1 MVQPLSDPPTCH
13 LFGRADDHPDDWGHC
28 HFWLSIIAAWTMM
41 RIICN
46 HLAHK
51 VRVVVELRVVEV
63 VELDPQHVQ
72 HVLPEPKRLE
82 VWVD

>member
-1 MVQPLSDPPTCH
+1 
-13 LFGRADDHPDDWGHC
+13 
-28 HFWLSIIAAWTMM
+28 M